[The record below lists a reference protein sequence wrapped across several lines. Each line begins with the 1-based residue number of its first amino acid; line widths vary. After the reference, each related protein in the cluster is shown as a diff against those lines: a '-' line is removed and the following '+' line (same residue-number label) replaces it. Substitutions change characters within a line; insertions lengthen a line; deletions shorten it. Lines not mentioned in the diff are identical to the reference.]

1 MRGRAIGAYNML
13 FMAPISQGKK
23 QRPRDPASNN
33 QQRFSMRINV
43 ECIPSRAP
51 EERWTGELRR
61 VPENRGTNGRRWWRK
76 YERRWEAKTSMYGLF
91 KEAMEYI
98 GEEQKEGE
106 TALRNKV
113 SNDTHLE
120 VTADGGN
127 NKGGPHRKKTPNG
140 PRN

>member
-1 MRGRAIGAYNML
+1 M
-13 FMAPISQGKK
+13 
-23 QRPRDPASNN
+23 
-33 QQRFSMRINV
+33 
-43 ECIPSRAP
+43 
-51 EERWTGELRR
+51 
-61 VPENRGTNGRRWWRK
+61 PENTGTNGRRWWRK
-76 YERRWEAKTSMYGLF
+76 YERRWEAKTSM
-91 KEAMEYI
+91 EYI

-113 SNDTHLE
+113 SKDTHLE